1 MTATSQPNLPLR
13 LAAMASDDKQFPHT
27 LMTLPLEVRH
37 NIFDHVAVREAEPKK
52 LLRYWFEKKEVKTIV
67 AAQDPKASSPR
78 IVYAGDDFESE
89 ESEEFDE
96 SDSDE
101 GSDYDSDE
109 AEEDDSEGDEDSDIV
124 DAEGESD
131 DEDLDEEEVDL
142 QDALMAQVAQNNT
155 SLASSSAQGNAPAQS
170 QPQISAAPTQL
181 TGVSAAAQTPATHDQ
196 EEIGNGDTDAD
207 MDEDDE
213 DFHDAQNGT
222 EEDTRMDVDSDNED
236 GHEEA
241 QVDSDE
247 EMIEDEDDEDTT
259 VAAPVPVVKAHRKW
273 RHIPKVSIKDLKDCQ
288 CLLRRPLYTN
298 SNQES
303 IRFVTNILLSLV
315 PAHYALP
322 TTCGTTSC
330 LEGAQRSSKE
340 LVLRCGRAP
349 HQCYRQLRSHQLLR
363 GSI

>member
-1 MTATSQPNLPLR
+1 MSATSQPNLPLR
-13 LAAMASDDKQFPHT
+13 LAAMASNDKQAIHT

-37 NIFDHVAVREAEPKK
+37 NIFDYVAVREAEPKK
-52 LLRYWFEKKEVKTIV
+52 LLRYWFEKKEVKAIV

-89 ESEEFDE
+89 ESEDVDE
-96 SDSDE
+96 SSSDE

-142 QDALMAQVAQNNT
+142 QDALMAQVVQSHT
-155 SLASSSAQGNAPAQS
+155 SLASSSAQGTAPAQS
-170 QPQISAAPTQL
+170 QPQTSAAPTQL
-181 TGVSAAAQTPATHDQ
+181 TGVPAAAQTPAAGDQ
-196 EEIGNGDTDAD
+196 DVIGNGDADAD

-213 DFHDAQNGT
+213 EFHDAQNST
-222 EEDTRMDVDSDNED
+222 EEDTQMDVDSDNED

-259 VAAPVPVVKAHRKW
+259 VAALVPVVKAHRKW
-273 RHIPKVSIKDLKDCQ
+273 RHIPKVSIKDLNDCT
-288 CLLRRPLYTN
+288 CVLWRPLYTN
-298 SNQES
+298 SNQDS
-303 IRFVTNILLSLV
+303 IRFVTNVLLSLV
-315 PAHYALP
+315 LAHHALP

-330 LEGAQRSSKE
+330 LEGAQCSSKE
-340 LVLRCGRAP
+340 LVLRCCRAP
-349 HQCYRQLRSHQLLR
+349 HQRYRQFRSHQLLR